1 MHCPSTKSPLD
12 RACINKL
19 IMSFGGM
26 PVRDVSMKSASFR
39 AAAEKSRQSNSDAIE
54 KAYAVYS
61 LLSEHIE
68 DNAAFNKAKR
78 DILSY
83 SGTPHGDSAL
93 AKLSNNLLSEIS
105 ALSKKRK
112 QKELLIGAAVVKFA
126 NDLSVKERED
136 IERIL
141 PWDIDSNTDASMVS
155 LYKEFGVFSSEIL
168 PPTIDKVAFA
178 KDVNSFLYGR
188 SVKNPTHKSILDY
201 IGYSGAFNLITQ
213 QEGEN
218 IIGYNPDTRK
228 FTLTKYSGNTNSVL
242 SSLEYMKNNLP
253 DGSSK
258 MAIDVN
264 VIGDKSAIN
273 DIVKAINEYGYLA
286 EYRPSYEDIVV
297 SSGTVSLFDSVNPA
311 ESAAA
316 EALYSNVTSLL
327 SRFYEKARASSF
339 SDLSEIKKIDAVSTT
354 DIDGVAD
361 VIISL
366 LKASSDMAS
375 ILSANAKREAYIDG
389 EGLQQA
395 YRDVHFIS
403 YEILP
408 TVDGIKSSLMS
419 VESLLDNDTR
429 DRFNKAREAYDRE
442 RVKIKDVES
451 IAIAKAEDELS
462 RMYGY
467 NRRMF
472 TMDSAI
478 DDASNIIPFLY
489 YFKFAR
495 ESSDKSIRLIDSLI
509 HTMQSSVDK
518 LKLPF
523 ISRMD
528 DIRRAYG
535 YKDVKSAYDWSGN
548 NKSVK
553 TGYLTSNYKWDEFRH
568 SYDNLLDNLS
578 NMLGFRVLGTRDVTV
593 PANQWSK
600 YINSVIKW
608 EKNNL
613 ELDEN
618 TVKYLDAIAKLSK
631 PSYVAYT
638 TSRAQIKKR
647 ANDLTYLDVVN
658 NTDRY
663 KAFIDSYAKYR
674 ALFVDVDSNGDPK
687 SPEALIV
694 AKELSALSEELSNIK
709 IDNVDDSGSNISKLH
724 SDLKKYII
732 DEKGSVDGIDQTDFS
747 RMISLSRIPLFFSG
761 SKESKDTDE
770 EKKTKIREH
779 WSVEL
784 SKAMNAGGANMN
796 AFEAASDNLKAK
808 MASELS
814 EYLLSQ
820 DASVLSRYASSPRT
834 PEYIKIDKDDP
845 NKHITVNHSSGVYVI
860 PHPLLMSPAYTGK
873 DFGRVNPLFFPQK
886 RSSGS
891 EYSYNPKKSVYWSG
905 HYDSL
910 NKRQQ
915 SFVDEMKSIL
925 DEINANYG
933 TSLQMGPVLPQLT
946 GKHINTKYLRE
957 TGDAIGSL
965 THKASNTFGRR
976 NDSLDNIAGFGN
988 MQLAPYEL
996 YAKNTKMLDHP
1007 NTINRDIYKLLHDAY
1022 VESLKASQYKKYAY
1036 PIYSIMAKQASLGR
1050 NESSTVS
1057 KNQLY
1062 SWLGMEVSA
1071 KRFSEKAL
1079 PSKGIKRFLSS
1090 INYDNVSMAVA
1101 KGVRSFYLPFNLA
1114 SIFGNSVNSVFTAIS
1129 DGRFIKAGDSVGCMS
1144 YMTHALVDAMTDS
1157 FTTRKPMSDNKL
1169 VKCIQLLGGED
1180 TGNRYRNTAYH
1191 RQVSNI
1197 MKHSFYGPYSA
1208 IDVAIRFPIVY
1219 AILKNIKMEDGVF
1232 YNKYSYQRHLA
1243 DSGFGN
1249 YGYPEISTKSLEKA
1263 ADKMF
1268 DKIDNNLFDMLEFAD
1283 DGSVIIPDG
1292 VSEESFNG
1300 AIAMAKRIFMIKH
1313 QLAAGNKEGSA
1324 IDFADGFFGPQIML
1338 FKGWAIAAFNDA
1350 VSSAHFDPILGVNKE
1365 GYLNSMFE
1373 STKDSI
1379 RTLMDA
1385 VVGYQKDERK
1395 MSALQRDHFKALA
1408 ARLAFSIFLK
1418 GIQLG
1423 IASLAIKAAISLGN
1437 KKIKWDG
1444 DGNMV
1449 YIAGSDEDDPIENMD
1464 IEAMAARAIVAAY
1477 SYLSRACEDV
1487 SSMINPYDLFTTI
1500 VASGDALKAMG
1511 TKIASAKDAV
1521 VILLKDILISAGLL
1535 ESPRYG
1541 EKNYTTHNEIDLF
1554 DGSFSRTEYDKFLD
1568 AMSIMPYLSGISR
1581 SVTTT
1586 RGRGRFMY
1594 DIKSFPLNMINK
1606 IDEDDLDS
1614 DGTVKSDV
1622 VNKFSPAGEDSFLGR
1637 TYERSRQLIE
1647 SGNPYIENKWN
1658 TTEPPKR
1665 TNSYDDDGG
1674 VVAR

>member
-26 PVRDVSMKSASFR
+26 PVRDISMKSASFR
-39 AAAEKSRQSNSDAIE
+39 AAAEKSRQSNADAIE
-54 KAYAVYS
+54 KAYSVYS

-68 DNAAFNKAKR
+68 DNAAFEKAKR

-83 SGTPHGDSAL
+83 SGTPHGDAAL
-93 AKLSNNLLSEIS
+93 HSLANSLLTEVSS
-105 ALSKKRK
+105 LSKKRK
-112 QKELLIGAAVVKFA
+112 QKKLLIGAAVIKFA
-126 NDLSVKERED
+126 NDLQSRSAED
-136 IERIL
+136 IERVL
-141 PWDIDSNTDASMVS
+141 PWDIEEGVDDSTVS
-155 LYKEFGVFSSEIL
+155 LYKEFGIFSSEIL
-168 PPTIDKVAFA
+168 PPNIDRVAFA

-188 SVKNPTHKSILDY
+188 SIKDPTHKSILDY

-213 QEGEN
+213 QAGDN

-228 FTLTKYSGNTNSVL
+228 FTIIRYSGNVNKIL

-258 MAIDVN
+258 MAIDVD
-264 VIGDKSAIN
+264 VIDDKSTIN

-286 EYRPSYEDIVV
+286 EYRPSHEDIIV
-297 SSGTVSLFDSVNPA
+297 SSGTVSFFDSVSPA
-311 ESAAA
+311 ESIAA

-339 SDLSEIKKIDAVSTT
+339 SDLSEIKKIDATSTT
-354 DIDGVAD
+354 DINGVAD

-366 LKASSDMAS
+366 LRASSNMAS
-375 ILSANAKREAYIDG
+375 VLSANAKREAYIEG

-408 TVDGIKSSLMS
+408 TVDGIKSALMS
-419 VESLLDNDTR
+419 VESLLDKDTR
-429 DRFNKAREAYDRE
+429 DRFDEVRELYDRE
-442 RVKIKDVES
+442 RIKIKDVES

-467 NRRMF
+467 DRRMF
-472 TMDSAI
+472 TMDSSI
-478 DDASNIIPFLY
+478 DDASNVIPFLY

-523 ISRMD
+523 ISKMD

-535 YKDVKSAYDWSGN
+535 YRDVKSAYDWSGD
-548 NKSVK
+548 NKNIK

-568 SYDNLLDNLS
+568 SYDDLLDNLS

-593 PANQWSK
+593 PSSQWGK

-613 ELDEN
+613 ELDDN
-618 TVKYLDAIAKLSK
+618 TIKYLDVIAKLSK

-638 TSRAQIKKR
+638 TSRAQLKKR
-647 ANDLTYLDVVN
+647 ANDLTYLDVIN
-658 NTDRY
+658 NTDKY
-663 KAFIDSYAKYR
+663 KSFVDSYAKYR
-674 ALFVDVDSNGDPK
+674 SLFIDTNLNGNPK
-687 SPEALIV
+687 STEDLIISRELNALN
-694 AKELSALSEELSNIK
+694 EELANIK
-709 IDNVDDSGSNISKLH
+709 IDDSDIGESNISKLH

-732 DEKGSVDGIDQTDFS
+732 DEKGAVDGIDQTDFS
-747 RMISLSRIPLFFSG
+747 RMMSLSRLPLFFSG
-761 SKESKDTDE
+761 NKKAKDDA
-770 EKKTKIREH
+770 EKKPRTKEH
-779 WSVEL
+779 WAVEL
-784 SKAMNAGGANMN
+784 SRVINAGGANMN
-796 AFEAASDNLKAK
+796 AFEAASNDLKK
-808 MASELS
+808 RMSDSLT

-820 DASVLSRYASSPRT
+820 DASVVSRYASSPRT
-834 PEYIKIDKDDP
+834 LEYIKIDKDDP
-845 NKHITVNHSSGVYVI
+845 YKNIVINHSSGTYMI
-860 PHPLLMSPAYTGK
+860 PHPLLISQTFTMK
-873 DFGRVNPLFFPQK
+873 DFGSVNPLFLPQK
-886 RSSGS
+886 RSSDG
-891 EYSYNPKKSVYWSG
+891 EYSYNPKKSIYWSG

-915 SFVDEMKSIL
+915 SFVDEMKIIL
-925 DEINANYG
+925 DEINSNYG

-957 TGDAIGSL
+957 TGDVAGAL
-965 THKASNTFGRR
+965 THKASNTFARR
-976 NDSLDNIAGFGN
+976 NDSLDNIAGFSN
-988 MQLAPYEL
+988 LQLAPYEL

-1022 VESLKASQYKKYAY
+1022 VESLKANQYKKYAY
-1036 PIYSIMAKQASLGR
+1036 PIYSIMARQASLGR
-1050 NESSTVS
+1050 NESSTIS

-1071 KRFSEKAL
+1071 KRFNEQAL
-1079 PSKGIKRFLSS
+1079 PSSGIKRFLSS
-1090 INYDNVSMAVA
+1090 INYDNVSMSVA
-1101 KGVRSFYLPFNLA
+1101 KGIRAFYLPFNLA
-1114 SIFGNSVNSVFTAIS
+1114 SIFGNTINSIFTTIS
-1129 DGRFIKAGDSVGCMS
+1129 DGRFIKVSDSVGCMS

-1169 VKCIQLLGGED
+1169 VRCIQLLGAED

-1197 MKHSFYGPYSA
+1197 IKHSFYGPYSA
-1208 IDVAIRFPIVY
+1208 IDVAIRFPIAY
-1219 AILKNIKMEDGVF
+1219 SILKNIKMEDGVF

-1243 DSGFGN
+1243 DSGFEN
-1249 YGYPEISTKSLEKA
+1249 YGYPEISTKALEKA

-1268 DKIDNNLFDMLEFAD
+1268 DKIDNSLFDMLEFAE
-1283 DGSVIIPDG
+1283 DGSVKPPKG
-1292 VSEESFNG
+1292 VTEEAFNG
-1300 AIAMAKRIFMIKH
+1300 AISMAKRIFMVKH

-1350 VSSAHFDPILGVNKE
+1350 VSSAHFDPILGINKE

-1385 VVGYQKDERK
+1385 VIGYQRDERK
-1395 MSALQRDHFKALA
+1395 MSALQRDHFKALT
-1408 ARLAFSIFLK
+1408 ARLVFSIFLK

-1437 KKIKWDG
+1437 KNLKWDG

-1449 YIAGSDEDDPIENMD
+1449 YIAGPDENDPIENMD

-1477 SYLSRACEDV
+1477 SYISRACEDV

-1521 VILLKDILISAGLL
+1521 AILLKDILMSAGLID
-1535 ESPRYG
+1535 SPVYG
-1541 EKNYTTHNEIDLF
+1541 DKDYSTHNEIDLL
-1554 DGSFSRTEYDKFLD
+1554 DGNFSRTEYDKFLD

-1586 RGRGRFMY
+1586 RGKGRFMY
-1594 DIKSFPLNMINK
+1594 DIQSFPLNMINK
-1606 IDEDDLDS
+1606 IGEEDLNP
-1614 DGTVKSDV
+1614 DGTVKSDIV
-1622 VNKFSPAGEDSFLGR
+1622 DKYSPVGEDSFLGR

-1647 SGNPYIENKWN
+1647 SGNPYVDNKWR
-1658 TTEPPKR
+1658 TTEPPTR
-1665 TNSYDDDGG
+1665 NNYQDDDGG
-1674 VVAR
+1674 VIAR